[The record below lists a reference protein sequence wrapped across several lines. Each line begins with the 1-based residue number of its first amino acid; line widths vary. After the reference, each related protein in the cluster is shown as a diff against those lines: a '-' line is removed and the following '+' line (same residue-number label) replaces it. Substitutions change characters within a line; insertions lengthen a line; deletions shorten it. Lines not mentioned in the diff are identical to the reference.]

1 MVTTMITKIEESEG
15 IVSMKMTMKK
25 VVHLI
30 IGLIEDLLLTL
41 VGVATTIA
49 RVRLGVTEDL

>member
-15 IVSMKMTMKK
+15 VVSMKMTMKK

-30 IGLIEDLLLTL
+30 IIEDLLLTL

>member
-1 MVTTMITKIEESEG
+1 MVITMITKIEESEG

-49 RVRLGVTEDL
+49 RVRLGVTEDR

>member
-1 MVTTMITKIEESEG
+1 MVTTMITIIEESEG